1 MKHSLQLRAVGGGR
15 WGRKLAATLAIL
27 VMTALGQGAV
37 AQTFEAPDIDVTE
50 GNDAVFKVKLPTTY
64 SVNVRWF
71 YETVEGTATAYD
83 DYAHTWV
90 GSYLTIAAGSRTGS
104 VTIGTSRDDVDDDEE
119 TFKLKLSN
127 FATQG
132 VGSSGWSSAQL
143 SGVPTEKTITATI
156 WE

>member
-1 MKHSLQLRAVGGGR
+1 MKHSLQLRAVGAAR
-15 WGRKLAATLAIL
+15 GRKLAATLAIL
-27 VMTALGQGAV
+27 VMTVLAQGAV
-37 AQTFEAPDIDVTE
+37 AQTFSAPDIDVTE
-50 GNDAVFKVKLPTTY
+50 GNDAVFNVKLPTTY

-119 TFKLKLSN
+119 TFKLKLSA
-127 FATQG
+127 FQTQG
-132 VGSSGWSSAQL
+132 VGSSAWASAQL
-143 SGVPTEKTITATI
+143 SGVPTETTITATI